1 MNINLW
7 AIVLSQD
14 NPKKLIELVLMNLV
28 FFLLFRLVEMDIV
41 KFVITQ
47 NIDGLHLRSGVP
59 REKLAELHG
68 NMFVDQAY

>member
-14 NPKKLIELVLMNLV
+14 NPRKLIELVLMNLV

-68 NMFVDQAY
+68 NMFVDQA